1 MAEIR
6 VRNESGVQAHVLGEV
21 ATIGRSQTCNVQL
34 NDGYVS
40 KVHSMVTRRG
50 SEYFIRDLKS
60 ANRTRIN
67 GAVIEQ
73 ETRLRDGDEVV
84 FGNTVATFVD
94 AEEARQ
100 HAAPPVAAGV
110 RAPDPGSQTML
121 GGASIE
127 SRLAATADNFQAEAL
142 ISSDQALRREYEK
155 LRASFELSS
164 AVAGELEPQAVL
176 VRILD
181 TLIRLFGAD
190 RGVVLG
196 SGTGPAGA
204 AGAGGELEVRCGRD
218 AAGAAADVPY
228 SRTIAAEALASRSA
242 LLSFDASIDERF
254 KAAESVMLQG
264 IRSSM
269 AAPMLRGEHTL
280 GVIVLY
286 SRFRSGVFTEKDLR
300 ILTTA
305 ANQAAIALHN
315 AQLAQ
320 QLAAEAVVRQ
330 RFERLVAP
338 SLVERIVSGA
348 MAVERKGELRDV
360 TVLFSDI
367 RGFTSFSER
376 QQPQEI
382 VRLLNDYFE
391 EMVDIIFR
399 NEGTLDKFV
408 GDEIM
413 ALFGAPVGHADD
425 ALRAV
430 RTAVEMQQAIRALQ
444 ARWPAG
450 APYPFQVGIGIN
462 SGDVVAGF
470 IGSSKALDYTVI
482 GDVVNTASRLC
493 GQALPGEILVGE
505 PVVQRL
511 RDHGFGIRPGAP
523 LSVKG
528 KADPLPVYRVDV
540 S

>member
-6 VRNESGVQAHVLGEV
+6 VRGGVGIEAHALGEV
-21 ATIGRSQTCNVQL
+21 ATIGRSQTCTVQV

-50 SEYFIRDLKS
+50 RDYFIRDLKS
-60 ANRTRIN
+60 ANKTRIN

-73 ETRLRDGDEVV
+73 ETRLRHGDEVI
-84 FGNTVATFVD
+84 FGNTHATFIDVD
-94 AEEARQ
+94 EQAA
-100 HAAPPVAAGV
+100 AVAPPAA
-110 RAPDPGSQTML
+110 RAADQGGQTIL
-121 GGASIE
+121 NTGASIE
-127 SRLAATADNFQAEAL
+127 SRLAAAADTFQPESL
-142 ISSDQALRREYEK
+142 ITSDQGLRREYEK

-176 VRILD
+176 TRILD

-190 RGVVLG
+190 RGIVLG
-196 SGTGPAGA
+196 VGA
-204 AGAGGELEVRCGRD
+204 DGSLEPRCGRD
-218 AAGAAADVPY
+218 AEGAMADVPY
-228 SRTIAAEALASRSA
+228 SRTIVDEALETRSA

-280 GVIVLY
+280 GVVVLT
-286 SRFRSGVFTEKDLR
+286 SRSRSGVFTEKDLR

-315 AQLAQ
+315 AELAQ
-320 QLAAEAVVRQ
+320 QIAAEALVRQ
-330 RFERLVAP
+330 RFQRLLAP
-338 SLVERIVSGA
+338 SLVDRIVSGA
-348 MAVERKGELRDV
+348 MTVEKAGELRDV

-367 RGFTSFSER
+367 RGFTPYSEKR
-376 QQPQEI
+376 QPQEI

-391 EMVDIIFR
+391 EMVDIVFR

-413 ALFGAPVGHADD
+413 ALFGAPVGHQDD
-425 ALRAV
+425 AARAV
-430 RTAVEMQQAIRALQ
+430 RTALQMQQAIRALQ
-444 ARWPAG
+444 ARWPPG
-450 APYPFQVGIGIN
+450 EPYPFRVGVGVN

-493 GQALPGEILVGE
+493 GQAEAGEILIGE
-505 PVVQRL
+505 PTLARL
-511 RDHGFGIRPGAP
+511 PANHGFRIESRTPVT
-523 LSVKG
+523 VKG
-528 KADPLPVYRVDV
+528 KAEALPVYRIVVD
-540 S
+540 